1 MSWRSFAIGS
11 ELDHPPSLTR
21 SPGLRRRQIISEPRR
36 RLAHQTLCLFST
48 SFWCISS
55 LNPAPLETWWRALT
69 DASWVSEML
78 VATCQRTIDFPP
90 FYTVTRYTCID
101 LLTPTL
107 CLFSTSLGYLSHLG
121 PAPLETWW
129 WALADASWVS
139 ESVVS
144 ACWRNIDFLS
154 FYPVARY
161 SCLIAHILPRSQVLL
176 FVCPHL
182 PSACFQLLLND
193 SRKQLKWIN
202 AR

>member
-1 MSWRSFAIGS
+1 MRCWSPHVDATSIFVARYSCVDS
-11 ELDHPPSLTR
+11 PTPTR
-21 SPGLRRRQIISEPRR
+21 
-36 RLAHQTLCLFST
+36 CLFST
-48 SFWCISS
+48 SLGYISY
-55 LNPAPLETWWRALT
+55 LDPAPLETWWRALT

-90 FYTVTRYTCID
+90 FYPVTRYTCID

-144 ACWRNIDFLS
+144 ACWRNIDFHPIARCNQVLS
-154 FYPVARY
+154 FDSPTLTL
-161 SCLIAHILPRSQVLL
+161 CLFSTSL
-176 FVCPHL
+176 
-182 PSACFQLLLND
+182 
-193 SRKQLKWIN
+193 
-202 AR
+202 